1 MSIQPIRDFIAVS
14 KQEAAS
20 RTASGLFIPTGEDKA
35 LIGVVLAVGSGRVA
49 LNGTSIPLE
58 VKVGDTV
65 KFNKSMSVEVTHNG
79 ETALLLR
86 EEAVL
91 CVLT

>member
-14 KQEAAS
+14 KQDAAS
-20 RTASGLFIPTGEDKA
+20 KTASGLFIPTSEDKCVT
-35 LIGVVLAVGSGRVA
+35 GVVLAVGSGRVA
-49 LNGTSIPLE
+49 LNGTAIPLE

-65 KFNKSMSVEVTHNG
+65 KFNKSMAVEVTHEG
-79 ETALLLR
+79 QTALLLR
-86 EEAVL
+86 EEQVI